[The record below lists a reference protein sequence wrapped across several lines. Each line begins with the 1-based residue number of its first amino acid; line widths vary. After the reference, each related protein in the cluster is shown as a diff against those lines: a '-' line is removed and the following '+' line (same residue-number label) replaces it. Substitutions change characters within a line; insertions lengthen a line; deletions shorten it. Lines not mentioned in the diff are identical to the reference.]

1 LTEVRR
7 ARPEDVPRVART
19 IARAFFED
27 PAYVALLP
35 DASTRVERTTRFI
48 ERMLRVVYL
57 PQNEVW
63 ITDDG
68 NACAAWALPGQWHVG
83 FLTQLRLVSLATLF
97 RAQSFLALRMLGP
110 LESKH
115 PKTPHHYL
123 AFLGV
128 DPDAQGRGLGTKVLR
143 PVLERCDVEQV
154 DAYLESTNP
163 KNHAFYRRQGF
174 VTGETVALPSAVT
187 ASLMTRT
194 PRSDT
199 ATPP

>member
-1 LTEVRR
+1 MTEVRR
-7 ARPEDVPRVART
+7 ARPEDVPAAART

-27 PAYVALLP
+27 PAYVAMFP
-35 DASTRVERTTRFI
+35 DASTRIERTTQFM
-48 ERMLRVVYL
+48 ETMLRVVYL

-68 NACAAWALPGQWHVG
+68 KACATWALPNQWHVG
-83 FLTQLRLVSLATLF
+83 WLQQARLVPLARLF
-97 RAQSFLALRMLGP
+97 RAQSIVALRMLDGIQK
-110 LESKH
+110 KH

-128 DPDAQGRGLGTKVLR
+128 DADAQGRGLGTKVLR
-143 PVLERCDVEQV
+143 PVLERCDAERG

-174 VTGETVALPSAVT
+174 VIHDTVPLPSAVT

-199 ATPP
+199 ATAP